1 MFGRPGAATVTL
13 HTSEESGQKAGR
25 RSDIE
30 SEQYRPALHRFLL
43 GRLKNAED
51 ASDLAQ
57 ETFLRY
63 YSISNAEAVS
73 RPDNYLFRIAVNLL
87 YEFRLRRDRDNRFVT
102 FSSQLSE
109 TSLESLLDDD
119 PTEALATQQ
128 QLAHVLAQIPAAYRQ
143 VLVLHKR
150 DGLSCKEIAAQL
162 NLSVRS
168 VEKYVARALAHA
180 RNASWEPNK
189 DSRP

>member
-1 MFGRPGAATVTL
+1 MTL
-13 HTSEESGQKAGR
+13 QRSENSGQDAGQKP
-25 RSDIE
+25 E
-30 SEQYRPALHRFLL
+30 TYSEHYWPVLHRFLL
-43 GRLKNAED
+43 SRLRNTED

-63 YSISNAEAVS
+63 YSIPNAEAVS

-87 YEFRLRRDRDNRFVT
+87 YEFRLRRDRDLRFVT
-102 FSSQLSE
+102 FSSKFSE
-109 TSLESLLDDD
+109 TSLDAALDDD
-119 PTEALATQQ
+119 PAQALTVQQ
-128 QLAHVLAQIPAAYRQ
+128 QIDHVLAQIPLAYRQ

-150 DGLSCKEIAAQL
+150 DGLSCKEIAARL

-180 RNASWEPNK
+180 RNASWDDSK
-189 DSRP
+189 DNRT